1 MLASK
6 CAKCGKH
13 FVGWALSVPKNQKC
27 PYCGSKLAIHDETI
41 DLNVDYG
48 TLLQP
53 MDNRMSEWEQS
64 LEKTFAVYFRE
75 GLSNVNSTN

>member
-13 FVGWALSVPKNQKC
+13 FVGWSLALPENQRC
-27 PYCGSKLAIHDETI
+27 RYCGSKLAIHDETI

-48 TLLQP
+48 TLLQS
-53 MDNRMSEWEQS
+53 MDSNQSEWQGL
-64 LEKTFAVYFRE
+64 LEKTMAIYLNG
-75 GLSNVNSTN
+75 GLPNINSAN